1 MRVRIINLDTS
12 QGKMEVSMLPDRN
25 RQTTRRKSGL
35 HPGLGLSSGELV
47 EFGSRMLQIHQMQYN
62 TYIYLFLLDV
72 LKTIRTTQGDPLDL
86 LDRARL
92 FDTTPGTGDSTM
104 EASCASLGRPD
115 HPCLAVI

>member
-1 MRVRIINLDTS
+1 MGQPVRVRIINLDTS

-62 TYIYLFLLDV
+62 I
-72 LKTIRTTQGDPLDL
+72 
-86 LDRARL
+86 
-92 FDTTPGTGDSTM
+92 
-104 EASCASLGRPD
+104 
-115 HPCLAVI
+115 